1 MVTVTGTNGFN
12 TAINFATATV
22 SGLPSESNFSFS
34 PTSVPVGSSSKMT
47 ITTTAPSQL
56 VPAHRSSIG
65 PLSRPGLPTA
75 KQLSEQL
82 ALHPFGLLLF
92 LLAGV
97 LLATQF
103 RQRSIR
109 WLAPMVLLALLVANA
124 ACGGGGSTTTPPANP
139 GTPMV
144 QNQPVT
150 ITVTSGAITHTF
162 TFTLTV
168 N

>member
-1 MVTVTGTNGFN
+1 
-12 TAINFATATV
+12 
-22 SGLPSESNFSFS
+22 
-34 PTSVPVGSSSKMT
+34 MT

-56 VPAHRSSIG
+56 VPAHRSPTG
-65 PLSRPGLPTA
+65 PLNRPGLSTA
-75 KQLSEQL
+75 KQFSGQP

-97 LLATQF
+97 LLAMQF

-109 WLAPMVLLALLVANA
+109 WLAPIVLLALLVANT
-124 ACGGGGSTTTPPANP
+124 ACGGGGSTTTKPPANP

-150 ITVTSGAITHTF
+150 VTITSGAITHTF